1 MEYKKVPT
9 HCRWMHYPRF
19 FFFLAANRSTA
30 VKSSESSGWQETRKG
45 KEREGEGIKHQK
57 IQREVKKG
65 EKSDK
70 KKKEGGMAA
79 MQHVYRFISWL
90 IWAREPLQTWK
101 GYVKLPEGTRCFS
114 PLMRFDLLPVPA
126 WLCLGWTS
134 GERGGMERVEGRNKE
149 KTRRLRVWKAQEGM
163 THARERKSRQ
173 YVLTLQQIM
182 KHFL

>member
-1 MEYKKVPT
+1 MDELPT
-9 HCRWMHYPRF
+9 CF
-19 FFFLAANRSTA
+19 FSCSKPIDCSEKFWEFRLTRDEERKGEGRGGHQASIDTKRS
-30 VKSSESSGWQETRKG
+30 KERRREWQE
-45 KEREGEGIKHQK
+45 
-57 IQREVKKG
+57 
-65 EKSDK
+65 
-70 KKKEGGMAA
+70 KKEGGMAA